1 MRGVS
6 SRIVRWCAVVKV
18 LNMMVMQDV
27 KLHTLLMMI
36 VITKV

>member
-6 SRIVRWCAVVKV
+6 SRNVRWCAVVKV